1 MRLSIAAAFFSIILS
16 GTAGAQERLSVPL
29 NEDYVQSASGMTFPP
44 HVGAF
49 DRGAVTRY
57 QADGTDEGVGYNFV
71 TVEPGVGVAATIY
84 VSASPMVTNL
94 GSPNDVVEVAE
105 ALLCGQQ
112 FDAVQAQ
119 IEGVH
124 RGAAIVS
131 EQAIA
136 RAHGGASLTGHAATY
151 SFVAPNFFGRNN
163 VEIRSEAYLF
173 CHVGGRW
180 SVKYRFTYPADLA
193 EARGVID
200 AFMRQLAWTIPTESA
215 P

>member
-1 MRLSIAAAFFSIILS
+1 MKLFIAAAFLSIVLS
-16 GTAGAQERLSVPL
+16 GTAEAQERLSVPL
-29 NEDYVQSASGMTFPP
+29 NQDYVQRASGMTFPP

-49 DRGAVTRY
+49 DRGLVTRY
-57 QADGTDEGVGYNFV
+57 QADGSNEGVGYNFV

-84 VSASPMVTNL
+84 VSPSPTVTNL
-94 GSPNDVVEVAE
+94 GSPDEVVDVAE
-105 ALLCGQQ
+105 ALLCSQQ

-124 RGAAIVS
+124 PGAALVS
-131 EQAIA
+131 ERAIA
-136 RAHGGASLTGHAATY
+136 RAHGDANLSGHAAIY
-151 SFVAPNFFGRNN
+151 SFVAPNFFGRSN
-163 VEIRSEAYLF
+163 VELRSEAYLF
-173 CHVGGRW
+173 CYVGGRW

-200 AFMRQLAWTIPTESA
+200 AFVGQLAWTIPAASV

>member
-1 MRLSIAAAFFSIILS
+1 VRLFIAAAFLSIVLS
-16 GTAGAQERLSVPL
+16 GTKAQERLSVPL
-29 NEDYVQSASGMTFPP
+29 NQDYVQSASGMTFPP

-49 DRGAVTRY
+49 DRGIVTRY
-57 QADGTDEGVGYNFV
+57 QADGSDEGIGYNFV

-84 VSASPMVTNL
+84 VSPSPMVTNL
-94 GSPNDVVEVAE
+94 GSPNEVVEVAE

-124 RGAAIVS
+124 RGAALVS

-136 RAHGGASLTGHAATY
+136 RAHGDANLSGHAAIY
-151 SFVAPNFFGRNN
+151 SFVVPNFFGRSN
-163 VEIRSEAYLF
+163 VELRSEAYLF